1 MLEHGPSLSSFL
13 EVPDSRRN
21 VEEGVLRMP
30 RRPWSEDDV
39 AKLRSMAGRLPT
51 KEIAAELGR
60 TPQATM
66 MEASKLKIS
75 LSTRPD
81 KAGAASIQNGYS
93 ARRDLL
99 G

>member
-1 MLEHGPSLSSFL
+1 
-13 EVPDSRRN
+13 
-21 VEEGVLRMP
+21 
-30 RRPWSEDDV
+30 
-39 AKLRSMAGRLPT
+39 MAGRLPT

-66 MEASKLKIS
+66 VEASKLKIS

-99 G
+99 D

>member
-1 MLEHGPSLSSFL
+1 
-13 EVPDSRRN
+13 
-21 VEEGVLRMP
+21 MP

-39 AKLRSMAGRLPT
+39 AKLRSMAGRLPA

-66 MEASKLKIS
+66 VEASKLKIS

-81 KAGAASIQNGYS
+81 KARAAVFRTVIRPDVNCWIN
-93 ARRDLL
+93 RWTMKN
-99 G
+99 

>member
-1 MLEHGPSLSSFL
+1 MSG
-13 EVPDSRRN
+13 
-21 VEEGVLRMP
+21 
-30 RRPWSEDDV
+30 RPWSEDDV

-81 KAGAASIQNGYS
+81 KAGTASIQNGYL

-99 G
+99 TVGR

>member
-1 MLEHGPSLSSFL
+1 VIGTRASPKLIL
-13 EVPDSRRN
+13 EVPVLRRN
-21 VEEGVLRMP
+21 VEGVLRMP

-39 AKLRSMAGRLPT
+39 AKLRSMAGRLTT

-66 MEASKLKIS
+66 VEASKLKIS
-75 LSTRPD
+75 LSTRPN
-81 KAGAASIQNGYS
+81 KARAASIQNGYL

-99 G
+99 D